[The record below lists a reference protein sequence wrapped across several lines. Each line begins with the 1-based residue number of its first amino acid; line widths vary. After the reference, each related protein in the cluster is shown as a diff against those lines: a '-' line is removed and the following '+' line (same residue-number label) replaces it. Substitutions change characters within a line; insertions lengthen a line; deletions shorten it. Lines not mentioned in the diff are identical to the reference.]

1 MDQVIDFPDQAKSKR
16 RRGWFKTNGLTL
28 LFLIL
33 LFTLIYQLLSGVYQL
48 FIYNRRLGEVEALLQ
63 EKKLFLEELEARL
76 QTPDPTPALEI
87 DQD

>member
-48 FIYNRRLGEVEALLQ
+48 FIYNRRLNEVEALLQ
-63 EKKLFLEELEARL
+63 GKRLYLEELETRL
-76 QTPDPTPALEI
+76 QRPELNPVFEI
-87 DQD
+87 DQE